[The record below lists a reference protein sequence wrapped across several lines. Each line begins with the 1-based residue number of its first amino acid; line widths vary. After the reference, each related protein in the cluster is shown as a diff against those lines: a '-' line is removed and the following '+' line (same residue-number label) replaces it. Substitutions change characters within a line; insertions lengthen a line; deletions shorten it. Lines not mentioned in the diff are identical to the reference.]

1 MALPKCKTTRVDQ
14 ALKII
19 DQLSP
24 DELSRIRKTMEWRSL
39 VPELDEQNK
48 CLPPLS
54 DDEIA
59 AEVNAVRAEK
69 RTKDHLCN

>member
-1 MALPKCKTTRVDQ
+1 MALPKRKITRVDQ

-24 DELSRIRKTMEWRSL
+24 NELARIRKTVEWRSL
-39 VPELDEQNK
+39 TAEIDEQNK
-48 CLPPLS
+48 HLPPLS
-54 DDEIA
+54 DDDIA

-69 RTKDHLCN
+69 KIKRDS